1 MGPQSLAALHRLQAV
16 ESKLRG
22 LKDQLRRKDR
32 QAKHHHDRIKEMET
46 QLAARHD
53 EVKHRRSQVAQLEL
67 DYKTKEV
74 MIGKL
79 RAQLNIAKNNK
90 EYSAILTQLNTERA
104 DNSKLEEKILE
115 DLTAVDQ
122 VKTSLD
128 ELEKNLAAQRT
139 ELAGI
144 EGEYQEFR
152 KDIQAQIDALEG
164 EHEAVAQEVSVK
176 NLAIFQR
183 VAEAHDGEAMAKIL
197 KPHPKEQEY
206 ICDGCNMSIPM
217 ETVNALLTKEDVQL
231 CTVCG
236 RILFIA
242 ENPTSEGSQK

>member
-32 QAKHHHDRIKEMET
+32 QVLHHRHRIKEMED
-46 QLAARHD
+46 QLVARHD
-53 EVKHRRSQVAQLEL
+53 EVKHRRAQVAQLEL
-67 DYKTKEV
+67 DFKTKEV
-74 MIGKL
+74 SIGKL

-104 DNSKLEEKILE
+104 DNSKLEEKILM

-122 VKTSLD
+122 VKASLD
-128 ELEKNLAAQRT
+128 ELEKNLVGQRA

-152 KDIQAQIDALEG
+152 NNLQAQIDSLEG
-164 EHEAVAQEVSVK
+164 EHEAVAQEVSAK

-206 ICDGCNMSIPM
+206 ICDGCNMTIPM
-217 ETVNALLTKEDVQL
+217 EKVNALLTKEEVQL

-236 RILFIA
+236 RILYVV
-242 ENPTSEGSQK
+242 ENPSSETSHK